1 MLKALADQAVLGG
14 LFGVE
19 NRAAMLAD
27 RNSRLH
33 FLAARRAIRHARG
46 NVRPVALDTERNRG
60 AAMQVRNFAER
71 MAARPHGVT
80 FANQAMIVS
89 VAARGGQGELF
100 GRRARACANEDSVVV
115 EILEQILGDFAR

>member
-1 MLKALADQAVLGG
+1 MLKALADQTVLGG

-33 FLAARRAIRHARG
+33 FLAARGAIRHARG

-60 AAMQVRNFAER
+60 AAMQVGKFAER
-71 MAARPHGVT
+71 MAARPHGVA
-80 FANQAMIVS
+80 FADQAMIVS
-89 VAARGGQGELF
+89 VAARGGRSELF
-100 GRRARACANEDSVVV
+100 CRRSRAGANEDAVVV
-115 EILEQILGDFAR
+115 QIL